1 MKHKIGLALGG
12 GAAKGISY
20 IGVLKV
26 LERNKIPIDY
36 IAGTSIGAVIGG
48 LYASGYKAQ
57 ELEDLATTIDWAHL
71 FDFSE
76 LQNGLITGKNMEKK
90 LREILKAKQ
99 FKDLYTKFIATAV
112 DIKTGQEILFNQ
124 GDVAK
129 AIRASIAI
137 PGIFAP
143 LHLHQSIL
151 VDGGVIDPVP
161 VKALKNKVNKIIAV
175 ASTLKIY
182 SPKFKRMPHPE
193 KHEFMN
199 FLLDES
205 LTSFKK
211 QLKDSK
217 RISKAALMFF
227 NPKRLR
233 EALRGPPPEIF
244 VTTGHSYHIMM
255 SQLTK
260 LSLKESPPNVLINPN
275 LEGIELFDFDKI
287 KLLIK
292 RGEKAALTQLP
303 KIKKMVK

>member
-1 MKHKIGLALGG
+1 MKSKIGLALGG

-36 IAGTSIGAVIGG
+36 IAGTSIGSVIGG

-57 ELEDLATTIDWAHL
+57 ELEDLAIDLDWAHL

-90 LREILKAKQ
+90 LRELLKGKQ

-137 PGIFAP
+137 PGVFAP
-143 LHLHQSIL
+143 LHLHRSIL
-151 VDGGVIDPVP
+151 VDGGVVDPVP
-161 VKALKNKVNKIIAV
+161 VKALKNKVDKIIAV
-175 ASTLKIY
+175 ASTLQIY
-182 SPKFKRMPHPE
+182 APKFKRMPHPE
-193 KHEFMN
+193 KHQFMN

-205 LTSFKK
+205 LVSFKQ

-217 RISKAALMFF
+217 RISKAALLFF
-227 NPKRLR
+227 SPKKLR
-233 EALRGPPPEIF
+233 ATLRGPPPEIF
-244 VTTGHSYHIMM
+244 ITTGQSYHIMM
-255 SQLTK
+255 SKLTK
-260 LSLKESPPNVLINPN
+260 LSLEETPPNILINPN

-292 RGEKAALTQLP
+292 RGEKAALAQLP
-303 KIKKMVK
+303 KIKKIVK